1 MKPLHFALLV
11 HAHQPLGNF
20 DHVMEDSYRLSYLP
34 FVKLLAKHPSIHAT
48 IHYSGSLLEWIHAHH
63 PEYFEL
69 LREMVQRG
77 QLEVLGGGYYEP
89 ILISI
94 PDRDKHAQILKLSD
108 YLERHLGRRPRG
120 IWLTERVWEP
130 ALPQALARAGVAY
143 TLTDDTHFL
152 NAGLE
157 PEELF
162 GDYLTEYNGSPV
174 RVIPGLKELRYLI
187 PFRDVSE
194 TVNYLRE
201 AAQRHPGGLAAMGD
215 DLEKF
220 GVWPE
225 TYRHVYE
232 SGWLDNFFTALE
244 QNSDC
249 LRAVTAWEYLET
261 HPPLG
266 RVYLPTASYQEMMEW
281 ALPEAAEEAFE
292 RARHR
297 AEELSRQEPAGA
309 DMLRFLR
316 GGLWNNF
323 FHKYSEANLLHK
335 RMLWASRRFPETRR
349 AGDTPSYRDDAA
361 YDALLAGQCNDAYWH
376 GVFGGLYAPHLRHA
390 LFSNLVKAS
399 RPAPD
404 EANAGNAGLAAPII
418 TEADFD
424 LDGLPELVLDSDKLF
439 VVIDPG
445 DGATVPEIDCKAGAV
460 NVVNS
465 IMRRHE
471 SYHKKLQARAAHL
484 ASADEAASIHDRVR
498 VKEEG
503 LETLLIYDRYERSC
517 FRTYL
522 FDAGKTLA
530 DYAGL
535 VLGED
540 HEIAAGPWDADGLVY
555 TRGGLRKEFSMTGAA
570 FSCRMSAAG
579 VPARIGLE
587 LIFNLM
593 APDAH
598 DRYFEADGLRQPLRW
613 QGEIYR
619 ATELWLRDWYLDVA
633 IHITVEPA
641 ATWWITPIYTVSQ
654 SEEGFE
660 KVYQGSMIMPW
671 WEPSGAFEGRVTVE
685 LSGNK

>member
-1 MKPLHFALLV
+1 MKPLHFALLL

-34 FVKLLAKHPSIHAT
+34 FVELLAKHPTIHVS
-48 IHYSGSLLEWIHAHH
+48 IHYSGSLLQWIYAHH
-63 PEYFEL
+63 PEYFERL
-69 LREMVQRG
+69 CELVRRG
-77 QLEVLGGGYYEP
+77 QVELLGGGYYEP

-94 PDRDKHAQILKLSD
+94 PDRDKHAQITKLSD
-108 YLERHLGRRPRG
+108 YLERHFGRRPRG
-120 IWLTERVWEP
+120 IWLTERIWEP
-130 ALPQALARAGVAY
+130 TLPKALARAGVAY

-157 PEELF
+157 PEQLF
-162 GDYLTEYNGSPV
+162 GDYLTESNGAAV
-174 RVIPGLKELRYLI
+174 RVFPGLKDLRYLI
-187 PFRDVSE
+187 PFRAVDE
-194 TVNYLRE
+194 TLNYLRQTAE
-201 AAQRHPGGLAAMGD
+201 RHPGGLAAMGD

-225 TYRHVYE
+225 TYHHVYE
-232 SGWLDNFFTALE
+232 TGWLENFFTALE
-244 QNSDC
+244 RESSW
-249 LRAVTAWEYLET
+249 LRVVCASEYLET
-261 HPPLG
+261 HSPLG

-297 AEELSRQEPAGA
+297 AEKLEREDGSGA
-309 DMLRFLR
+309 DITRFLR

-335 RMLWASRRFPETRR
+335 RMLWASRRFPDTRR
-349 AGDTPSYRDDAA
+349 AGDQPQYRDDVA

-390 LFSNLVKAS
+390 LYTNLVKAS
-399 RPAPD
+399 RPAVGAAAVD
-404 EANAGNAGLAAPII
+404 APIV

-439 VVIDPG
+439 VVLDAG
-445 DGATVPEIDCKAGAV
+445 DGATAPEIDSKPGAI

-471 SYHKKLQARAAHL
+471 SYHKKLHARASQL
-484 ASADEAASIHDRVR
+484 ISAEETWSIHDRVR

-503 LETLLIYDRYERSC
+503 LERLLIYDRHERSC

-522 FDAGKTLA
+522 FGAGKTLA
-530 DYAGL
+530 DYARL
-535 VLGED
+535 ELEED
-540 HEIAAGPWDADGLVY
+540 RDVAAGPWQRNGLAFSRSGV
-555 TRGGLRKEFSMTGAA
+555 RKEFSMKGAA
-570 FSCRMSAAG
+570 LSCALAARDA
-579 VPARIGLE
+579 PARIGLE

-598 DRYFEADGLRQPLRW
+598 DRYFETGGLRQPLRW
-613 QGEIYR
+613 QGEINF
-619 ATELWLRDWYLDVA
+619 ATELWLRDWYLGVS

-641 ATWWITPIYTVSQ
+641 ATWWITPNYTVSQ
-654 SEEGFE
+654 SEDGFE
-660 KVYQGSMIMPW
+660 KVYQGSMILPW
-671 WEPSGAFEGRVTVE
+671 WEVGGEPFEGRITVE
-685 LSGNK
+685 LGGNPV

>member
-1 MKPLHFALLV
+1 MNSLNFALLL

-20 DHVMEDSYRLSYLP
+20 DHVMEGSYGLSYLP
-34 FVKLLAKHPSIHAT
+34 FVDLLAQHPSIHVT

-63 PEYFEL
+63 PEYFDQ
-69 LREMVQRG
+69 LRELARRG
-77 QLEVLGGGYYEP
+77 QVELLGGGYYEP

-108 YLERHLGRRPRG
+108 YLERHFGRRPRG
-120 IWLTERVWEP
+120 IWLTERIWEP
-130 ALPQALARAGVAY
+130 TLPQALARAGVAY

-157 PEELF
+157 PEQLF
-162 GDYLTEYNGSPV
+162 GDYLTESNGAPV
-174 RVIPGLKELRYLI
+174 RVIPGLKDLRYLI
-187 PFRDVSE
+187 PFRAVDE
-194 TVNYLRE
+194 TVNYLRQ
-201 AAQRHPGGLAAMGD
+201 AAERHAGGLAAMGD

-225 TYRHVYE
+225 THHHVYE
-232 SGWLDNFFTALE
+232 SGWLENFFTALE
-244 QNSDC
+244 RQSSW
-249 LRAVTAWEYLET
+249 LRVVCASEYLET

-281 ALPEAAEEAFE
+281 ALPEAAEETFE
-292 RARHR
+292 RVRHR
-297 AEELSRQEPAGA
+297 AEALEREDSTAAGLSR
-309 DMLRFLR
+309 FLC

-335 RMLWASRRFPETRR
+335 RMLWASRRFPDTRR
-349 AGDTPSYRDDAA
+349 AGDNPQDRDDAA

-390 LFSNLVKAS
+390 LYANLVKAS
-399 RPAPD
+399 RRPASESKAVALD
-404 EANAGNAGLAAPII
+404 GAGESKALDGASAAGTAPVI

-424 LDGLPELVLDSDKLF
+424 LDGLPEVVLDSDEMF
-439 VVIDPG
+439 VVLDPG
-445 DGATVPEIDCKAGAV
+445 DGATAPEIDFKPGAV

-471 SYHKKLQARAAHL
+471 SYHKKLLVRAIQL
-484 ASADEAASIHDRVR
+484 SSMEEAASIHDRVR

-503 LETLLIYDRYERSC
+503 LERLLIYDRYERSC

-522 FDAGKTLA
+522 FGGGRTLA
-530 DYAGL
+530 DYASL
-535 VLGED
+535 ELNED
-540 HEIAAGPWDADGLVY
+540 REIAAGPWKTEGPAGNESKGPALDGAGLVY
-555 TRGGLRKEFSMTGAA
+555 WRGGVRKEFSMKGSGLRCALSA
-570 FSCRMSAAG
+570 RDVPSRM
-579 VPARIGLE
+579 GLE

-598 DRYFEADGLRQPLRW
+598 DRYFETAGLRQPLRW
-613 QGEIYR
+613 QGEIHR
-619 ATELWLRDWYLDVA
+619 ATGLWLHDWYLGVS

-641 ATWWITPIYTVSQ
+641 A
-654 SEEGFE
+654 
-660 KVYQGSMIMPW
+660 
-671 WEPSGAFEGRVTVE
+671 
-685 LSGNK
+685 